1 MLKLFIISFIFL
13 TIVGCNKSKSSDDKN
28 YQIYNVVFDK
38 SVGKPIM
45 WRKKAKGSLLW
56 FSNSIKTREDS
67 LKNNNLLKW
76 IDSTNKVIDT
86 ANLYVLIEDTII
98 SKMSIDL
105 PFEMTF
111 QNNQLLKKDTI
122 FISILKSLFI
132 NDNNN
137 IEVIDKSKIKP
148 KENYRLVDNHY
159 NSRNEFKEVGTLSF
173 SKISYNNSE
182 DKACVYTS
190 LICGQL
196 CGHGRIFF
204 LEKIKG
210 HWIILDYNELWIS

>member
-1 MLKLFIISFIFL
+1 MLKLFILSFVFL
-13 TIVGCNKSKSSDDKN
+13 VIVGCNQSKNSGNEN
-28 YQIYNVVFDK
+28 YQLYNVVFDK
-38 SVGKPIM
+38 SIGNPGM

-56 FSNSIKTREDS
+56 LTNSIKTREDS

-86 ANLYVLIEDTII
+86 ANLYVLIEDTLI
-98 SKMSIDL
+98 SKIPIDA

-111 QNNQLLKKDTI
+111 QNNQLLQKDTT
-122 FISILKSLFI
+122 FIPILKSLFRS
-132 NDNNN
+132 DNN
-137 IEVIDKSKIKP
+137 IEIIDKSKIKP
-148 KENYRLVDNHY
+148 KENYKLVNTKY

-173 SKISYNNSE
+173 SKISYNNSK
-182 DKACVYTS
+182 DKACVYAS